1 MKSYYLCSGGVFK
14 TFPQFE
20 YSKPFKSG
28 YSNPFKSG
36 YEKND
41 KFYIAYLE
49 DDQYKLIEDYY
60 NQNNPGYWIVECVP
74 GTISVENLFIKSIK
88 KNGLFL
94 EIEKVIGLTNES
106 NIAMVIYN
114 LSQKFNCTPINLI
127 NKFV

>member
-1 MKSYYLCSGGVFK
+1 MNSYYLCSESVFNL
-14 TFPQFE
+14 FPQFE

-28 YSNPFKSG
+28 YE

-41 KFYIAYLE
+41 KFYITYLE

-60 NQNNPGYWIVECVP
+60 NQNNPDYWIVECVP

-94 EIEKVIGLTNES
+94 EIEKVLGLTNES

-127 NKFV
+127 NKIV